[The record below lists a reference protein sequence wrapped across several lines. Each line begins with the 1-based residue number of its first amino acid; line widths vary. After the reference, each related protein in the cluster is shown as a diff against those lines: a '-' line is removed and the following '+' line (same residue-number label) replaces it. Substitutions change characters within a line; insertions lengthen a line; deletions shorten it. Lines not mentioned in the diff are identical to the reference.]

1 MTDSERKVAM
11 RRGIRVLVETM
22 AVQSALMQA
31 DRFMIEKI
39 NCKPMDLDELNQ
51 VFMQLL
57 TDHSAQLQELVPRGD
72 DDEQQIIP
80 ATN

>member
-1 MTDSERKVAM
+1 MTESERKVAM

-39 NCKPMDLDELNQ
+39 NCKPMDLDELNR
-51 VFMQLL
+51 
-57 TDHSAQLQELVPRGD
+57 SSCSY
-72 DDEQQIIP
+72 
-80 ATN
+80 